1 MKKTIGFIGCGKM
14 ASAII
19 SGIAASELNKIYDI
33 QGSEIT
39 EEIAKSASERLNIPV
54 GNDNQ
59 KLAQTSDIIFIAT
72 KPNSVVDV
80 TEEIKRKLIRR

>member
-59 KLAQTSDIIFIAT
+59 KNLH
-72 KPNSVVDV
+72 
-80 TEEIKRKLIRR
+80 RHLI